1 MYTELSLNRH
11 KHSLGKINAHCQKDD
26 RDCIQ
31 QQLKGGTGMILPT
44 RKLVEELKK
53 LDDMEKRLD
62 DLLIE
67 LNVPTIKVSFE
78 KLFQSGD
85 DVSEWK
91 RIFTY
96 LGVGPTSNL
105 TSHDVEKAGHAATSI
120 PFHNVTLK
128 NYDEVKATL
137 ASSQFKSLLH

>member
-1 MYTELSLNRH
+1 
-11 KHSLGKINAHCQKDD
+11 
-26 RDCIQ
+26 
-31 QQLKGGTGMILPT
+31 MILPT
-44 RKLVEELKK
+44 RNLIKELEK
-53 LDDMEKRLD
+53 LDDMENRGD
-62 DLLIE
+62 DLLKD

-120 PFHNVTLK
+120 PFHNETLK

-137 ASSQFKSLLH
+137 ASSQFETLLH